1 MRKTSKGAETRE
13 KILEIA
19 QTSVLAKGFAATSI
33 DEIIA
38 EAGITKSGF
47 FYHFKDK
54 NELAHE
60 MLARY
65 VEADARLLDD
75 IFRRADEL
83 ADDPLQSFLVALKL
97 LAEAMSDLPG
107 GHPGCLI
114 ASVCY
119 QERLFDRKVVEMNR
133 AAVVNM
139 NAVFRSRLDAVL
151 QHHAPREPVDIEALS
166 EMICCV
172 IDGAI
177 IQAKVLNDTSVLVRQ
192 VLAYRAF
199 IKTLF
204 SPAMPVAW
212 PVAEAA

>member
-1 MRKTSKGAETRE
+1 MARGVKGAETRE
-13 KILEIA
+13 RVLEIA
-19 QTSVLAKGFAATSI
+19 QGSVLAKGFAATSI
-33 DEIIA
+33 EEIIA

-83 ADDPLQSFLVALKL
+83 ADDPLQAFLVALKL
-97 LAEAMSDLPG
+97 LAEAMDDLEG
-107 GHPGCLI
+107 GHPGCLV

-119 QERLFDRKVVEMNR
+119 QERLFDRKVIEMNR
-133 AAVVNM
+133 VAVANM
-139 NAVFRSRLDAVL
+139 NAVFRARLDAIVRL
-151 QHHAPREPVDIEALS
+151 HAPREPVDIEALS
-166 EMICCV
+166 EMICCA

-177 IQAKVLNDTSVLVRQ
+177 IQAKVRNDNSVLSRQ

-199 IKTLF
+199 IKALF
-204 SPAMPVAW
+204 SPVG
-212 PVAEAA
+212 AASLPLQRAA